1 MDVVSTVRKF
11 DQFLESRGERFDAIV
26 IGGAALNVM
35 SVISRETIDVDCLDP
50 SIPES
55 ILKAAREFR
64 DLYPELR
71 LIEKWINNGP
81 ETLIRELE
89 TDWRKRIVTIFIGK
103 AITFQTLGRL
113 DLLKTKLFAY
123 CDRDT
128 DLKDCIALKPTLEEL
143 NQCVE
148 WVSFRDANPMW
159 PANVNAHFSEL
170 KRRLGYE

>member
-55 ILKAAREFR
+55 I
-64 DLYPELR
+64 
-71 LIEKWINNGP
+71 WINNGP

-89 TDWRKRIVTIFIGK
+89 TDWRKCIVTIFIGK